1 VGLGGVGSGR
11 GGPGPGGGGL
21 GSGAGGAGVSFTPVR
36 ISVGFTRFGGPEPRY
51 GVANYGCLA
60 ARVMGT

>member
-21 GSGAGGAGVSFTPVR
+21 GSGAGGAGVSFIPVR
-36 ISVGFTRFGGPEPRY
+36 ISVGCYPLRRPWTALRRG
-51 GVANYGCLA
+51 
-60 ARVMGT
+60 